1 VLDFDD
7 YLNRLAS
14 AAPTPGGGS
23 AAAICGAMGAAL
35 VAMVAR
41 ITGESP
47 KKSEHH
53 DLADELIAAADVLRA
68 RFDEARTL
76 DESAYAA
83 VVTAM
88 ALPRGSDEETIVRT
102 ARLQD
107 ALAQAAAAP
116 LAAVHLAAELLALAE
131 RALDLENANLASDLG
146 CAASFAMA
154 ALDASALNVRVNH
167 KYMKNAALVA
177 QHTRVL
183 VDCEHDAP
191 QTLAR
196 IHARVAAAIS

>member
-35 VAMVAR
+35 VGMVAR
-41 ITGESP
+41 ITRESP
-47 KKSEHH
+47 KKSERH

-68 RFDEARTL
+68 RFGEARTL

-88 ALPRGSDEETIVRT
+88 ALPRESDEETIVRT

-196 IHARVAAAIS
+196 IRARVAAAIS